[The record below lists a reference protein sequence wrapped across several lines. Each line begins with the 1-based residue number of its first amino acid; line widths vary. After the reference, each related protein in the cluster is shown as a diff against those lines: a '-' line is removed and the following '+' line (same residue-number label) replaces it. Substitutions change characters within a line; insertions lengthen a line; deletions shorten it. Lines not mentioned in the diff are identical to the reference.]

1 MPKVIGFL
9 LSLFQNPVGF
19 DRPMQFLRLKPYET
33 AFFKGRC
40 FKTEVLKQTLLITVL
55 LISLGGCSGG
65 ARTQKDA
72 DMAASDAAAAAASAL
87 KAMDNGGVPPQD
99 LSQAGGLSSPASAP
113 EAAAPAA
120 SGGGKAPGESP
131 VSSGARPAWV
141 DNPVA
146 VFPRQRYV
154 AVVGFGGSRQESERS
169 ALGNL
174 VSVFGQSVQA
184 ELKTVSSYSEAVRSG
199 AIQVT
204 EDNSIHDAVTT
215 SAWMDT
221 LVGAEIAETWYDG
234 KSSYYAAAV
243 MEKQKTAVLYGD
255 LISSNR
261 RIIEDLINVK
271 DEDKD
276 TLSGYS
282 RRLLAAT
289 IADVNRVYANVLT
302 YVGNTTSIKPSE
314 MKKGDEYRLEAA
326 EIARNIPINVSV
338 RNDRADR
345 VKNAFSRALSSLG
358 FRSGG
363 SSSRYTLEG
372 RIVLEKAELPNQR
385 NVFVRY
391 YVDAELK
398 DNAES
403 GAVLLPYNINGREG
417 HLNQTEAEERALRAA
432 EKNIEN
438 SFGTLLQDYL
448 SALLPGR

>member
-1 MPKVIGFL
+1 I
-9 LSLFQNPVGF
+9 
-19 DRPMQFLRLKPYET
+19 
-33 AFFKGRC
+33 
-40 FKTEVLKQTLLITVL
+40 
-55 LISLGGCSGG
+55 
-65 ARTQKDA
+65 
-72 DMAASDAAAAAASAL
+72 AASDAAAAAAASAL
-87 KAMDNGGVPPQD
+87 KAMDNGGVPLED
-99 LSQAGGLSSPASAP
+99 LSSAGGLSSPAAAP

-120 SGGGKAPGESP
+120 SQGGKAPGESP
-131 VSSGARPAWV
+131 VSPGAKPAWV

-146 VFPRQRYV
+146 VYPRQRYV
-154 AVVGFGGSRQESERS
+154 AAVGFGGSRQEAERS

-221 LVGAEIAETWYDG
+221 LVGAEIAETWHDG

-255 LISSNR
+255 FISSNQ

-271 DEDKD
+271 DEDKN

-282 RRLLAAT
+282 RCLLAAT

-338 RNDRADR
+338 RNDRSDR

-372 RIVLEKAELPNQR
+372 RLVLEKAELPNQR

-403 GAVLLPYNINGREG
+403 GAVLLPYNVNGREG
-417 HLNQTEAEERALRAA
+417 HLNQSEAEERALRAA

-438 SFGTLLQDYL
+438 SFGALLQDYL
-448 SALLPGR
+448 STLLPSR